1 MSCEIRKDSYMVIN
15 NILKLLETNKI
26 IFVSYMKGDIRNIA
40 KNLNVSNLIIPE
52 DEFKL
57 DLDKEIKL

>member
-1 MSCEIRKDSYMVIN
+1 
-15 NILKLLETNKI
+15 
-26 IFVSYMKGDIRNIA
+26 MKGDIRNIV
-40 KNLNVSNLIIPE
+40 KNMNVSNLIIPE